1 MFHILLLKMFSN
13 EMRKRIEENERKA
26 REEKERKK
34 KAEEERKRI
43 KEENARIAAEKHAE
57 WTRREKAAEKKRKED
72 EEKKREEDEEK
83 KREEDFYNI
92 EKIMKDEKSEQYSSK
107 EQETE
112 KQIYKE
118 KEENNRIYKII
129 KKCSS
134 KGHNDIDSICYCSI
148 CKIYMCRKCEILHS
162 NLLPNHQNFIFQEG
176 DKEIFTGFCKEENH
190 NNQLEYFCKTH
201 NQLCCAACIAKII
214 KRKNGKHKDC
224 EICAIEDIKDEKIN
238 ILKENIKSLEILSN
252 SIIQSINNLKILFE
266 ETTKNKEELK
276 IKIQKIFTKLRNE
289 LNNREE
295 VLLLEVDNKFENLN
309 FKEDV
314 IKESEKL
321 PNKIKISL
329 EKGKSIDKEYYTNK
343 NKLCFLI
350 NVCLN
355 LEKETKEINT
365 INKKIEKYNNYNN
378 CKITFSSTNDNEVDK
393 LLKNIKSFGILNE

>member
-1 MFHILLLKMFSN
+1 MFHILLLKMFCN

-26 REEKERKK
+26 REEKERKRR
-34 KAEEERKRI
+34 EDEERKRRED
-43 KEENARIAAEKHAE
+43 EEKK
-57 WTRREKAAEKKRKED
+57 RREDEEKKRKED

-201 NQLCCAACIAKII
+201 NQLCCASCIAKII
-214 KRKNGKHKDC
+214 KTTNGKHKDC
-224 EICAIEDIKDEKIN
+224 EICVIEDIKDEKIN
-238 ILKENIKSLEILSN
+238 NLKENIKSLEILSN

-329 EKGKSIDKEYYTNK
+329 EKGKSIDKEYYTNE

-355 LEKETKEINT
+355 LEKEAKEINT